1 MGGKEDVM
9 AFIKVNPLFADIAA
23 ASDRLNRLMERDD
36 LWETDG
42 FTARGEWVPAVDI
55 VEGERD
61 VTIKAELPGIEAKDV
76 TISVDNNV
84 LTLKGE
90 RRAEK
95 EVRKENYHRMERSFG
110 AFSRSFAL
118 PATLDSDKVKADF
131 RNGLLTITLPKKEAA
146 KGRLIEVQTG

>member
-1 MGGKEDVM
+1 M
-9 AFIKVNPLFADIAA
+9 ALIKVNPLFADLAT
-23 ASDRLNRLMERDD
+23 ASNRLNRLFGRDD

-42 FTARGEWVPAVDI
+42 FGAAGEWVPTVDI
-55 VEGERD
+55 VEGDRE

-76 TISVDNNV
+76 TISVDSNV

-95 EVRKENYHRMERSFG
+95 DVKKENYHRMERSFG

-118 PATLDSDKVKADF
+118 PATLDNDKVKADF

-146 KGRLIEVQTG
+146 KGRTIEVNVA